1 MTKRSEY
8 DNLRLEMLTDD
19 VDDSILKDFENIYAK
34 SQNKEKSWFCGS
46 CGYYWEKRK
55 NGNPAICPR
64 CKAGMI
70 FSFEE
75 CIEEVHKRKPKWKKG
90 IIVVPPLKE

>member
-1 MTKRSEY
+1 MKKRSEY
-8 DNLRLEMLTDD
+8 DILRLETLSED
-19 VDDSILKDFENIYAK
+19 VEDSILKVFEDVYAG

-46 CGYYWEKRK
+46 CGYDWEKRK

-75 CIEEVHKRKPKWKKG
+75 CIGEVHKRKPKWKRG
-90 IIVVPPLKE
+90 MSVVPDLK